1 MGVPRRERALRI
13 ADGRP
18 LLSGDLATV
27 TWLTGLATDIEY
39 GPNPF
44 TTPPLVILDL
54 DGSVLAIT
62 SEDEAGGVSEGV
74 ESRTFT
80 GFAVEDVDRPE
91 AAARLALE
99 ALGSASAVSAD
110 VSSLPGR
117 VAAELVRRGVELI
130 DVGPPLRAARAAKDP
145 DEVEAIRASISIAD
159 AGQAAARGSFGPGR
173 SELDVWAAVRT
184 AMEAVAGGRV
194 PLLAD
199 LVTGDRTAEVGGP
212 PSERVI
218 EDRDLLLVDLVPRLG
233 GYWADSCTTI
243 ALGDPPE
250 EVTRAHSAA
259 ADALQRGID
268 LLRPGVRAGH
278 VDAASRETIERA
290 GGSYPHHTGHGLGT
304 AFHEEPRII
313 PGSDRMLEPGMV
325 VALEPGIYAENWG
338 LRVER
343 VVLVT
348 EDEPE
353 ILSGHDLTL

>member
-1 MGVPRRERALRI
+1 
-13 ADGRP
+13 
-18 LLSGDLATV
+18 
-27 TWLTGLATDIEY
+27 
-39 GPNPF
+39 
-44 TTPPLVILDL
+44 
-54 DGSVLAIT
+54 
-62 SEDEAGGVSEGV
+62 
-74 ESRTFT
+74 
-80 GFAVEDVDRPE
+80 
-91 AAARLALE
+91 
-99 ALGSASAVSAD
+99 
-110 VSSLPGR
+110 
-117 VAAELVRRGVELI
+117 VAAELVRRGVELV

-173 SELDVWAAVRT
+173 SELDVWAAVRA
-184 AMEAVAGGRV
+184 AMESEAGGRV

-233 GYWADSCTTI
+233 GYWADSCATV

-250 EVTRAHSAA
+250 EVTRAHRAA
-259 ADALQRGID
+259 TDALQRGID
-268 LLRPGVRAGH
+268 LLRPGVRAGD
-278 VDAASRETIERA
+278 VDTASRETIERA

-313 PGSDRMLEPGMV
+313 PGSGRILEPGMV
-325 VALEPGIYAENWG
+325 VALEPGIYTEDWG

-353 ILSGHDLTL
+353 ILSGHDLAL